1 MVICAKVMVAQTKEV
16 RTHILNI
23 FEDRAIKD
31 FLMNWKRAVGEKQS
45 QMTPGFLFLS
55 TKGVYLPSTGLVDSR

>member
-31 FLMNWKRAVGEKQS
+31 FLMNWKRAVGEK
-45 QMTPGFLFLS
+45 
-55 TKGVYLPSTGLVDSR
+55 